1 MKRAI
6 TTLSWPL
13 TDTSVG
19 VVVQKKVI
27 NACFQSYPVILKW
40 ASQRKSDKEVETCWN
55 VFTHLKNRIMETL
68 ESDNEGF
75 VCFFFIY

>member
-13 TDTSVG
+13 NNLMVDI
-19 VVVQKKVI
+19 VVQKKTI
-27 NACFQSYPVILKW
+27 NICSQLYPVILKW
-40 ASQRKSDKEVETCWN
+40 ASLRKSDKEVEACWN

-75 VCFFFIY
+75 VHFFN